1 MAAHTQFVA
10 VLSGDLIDSSK
21 APPSDTNS
29 AINRVL
35 ATAAAAERW
44 EGNGPSHFTRVRGD
58 GWQFV
63 VAGHELALRAALRV
77 FANLQCVPNLPH
89 TRIAMGLGAI
99 DPLDGPDLSSASGPA
114 FEASG
119 RALDA
124 MAKSDRFAISG
135 AGVTPLHK
143 AIVTLIDDHIIRWTP
158 EQAKAAAFYLNPT
171 DPTLKEIADQLHI
184 STQAVHSRIKG
195 AGAQAL
201 REAVRLWE
209 TQAEQAPC

>member
-1 MAAHTQFVA
+1 MAPRSPHLA
-10 VLSGDLIDSSK
+10 VLSGDLIASSK
-21 APPSDTNS
+21 APPSDTKT
-29 AINRVL
+29 AIDRVS

-44 EGNGPSHFTRVRGD
+44 GENGPSHFTRVRGD

-63 VAGHELALRAALRV
+63 VADHKFALRAALRV

-89 TRIAMGLGAI
+89 TRIAIGLGTA

-135 AGVTPLHK
+135 VGATPLHH
-143 AIVTLIDDHIIRWTP
+143 AIVALIDDHISRWTA
-158 EQAKAAAFYLNPT
+158 EQAEATAYYLNPT
-171 DPTLKEIADQLHI
+171 DPTLKEIAGALGI

-195 AGAQAL
+195 AGAQTL
-201 REAVRLWE
+201 RETVRLWE
-209 TQAEQAPC
+209 THVESQPC